1 MTSKAAYLFL
11 NQDWRML
18 PSLIAGT
25 ILFGCV
31 SSNLPVTATPT
42 ADIETI
48 DEFFARCPTV
58 DEVSRVN
65 ADLILHFDYAPR

>member
-1 MTSKAAYLFL
+1 MGMKSKVALLLAAG
-11 NQDWRML
+11 M
-18 PSLIAGT
+18 

-31 SSNLPVTATPT
+31 PPNSPVIAAPT

-48 DEFFARCPTV
+48 GEFFARCPTV

-65 ADLILHFDYAPR
+65 ADLILHFDYDPTRAVQF